1 MNKDALEAGVPH
13 RRVRNRSEGPRSSR
27 SPVSSLEGP
36 AAQRASTLSGIL
48 ERRRAAE
55 RQMADV
61 FSALPEPA
69 ERIPARVTGELG
81 FILHAWDWSETSLL
95 LDVLT
100 VRYGRVFLVARAAP
114 LACAASDRSVA
125 VTARPSPLPP
135 AARGARRASSQYRG
149 LLTAFCPLRFSWTG
163 SKEAKMLVRAEWQGT
178 MVPLTGEALLSGFYV
193 NELILKLTVREE
205 RHPGLFEAYVKAIHA
220 LALDERDAMQP
231 ALREFEMAV
240 LKAAGWAPAFSDDGR
255 SPWYCVRD
263 GALEGLAGVEG
274 LPEGVRAWPG
284 ALVREMLSGEPMS
297 PAALR
302 ASRDI
307 LRTLIDFHLD
317 GRSIHSRRILA
328 ELNGLQKT

>member
-1 MNKDALEAGVPH
+1 
-13 RRVRNRSEGPRSSR
+13 
-27 SPVSSLEGP
+27 
-36 AAQRASTLSGIL
+36 
-48 ERRRAAE
+48 
-55 RQMADV
+55 MADV

-100 VRYGRVFLVARAAP
+100 VRYGRVFLV
-114 LACAASDRSVA
+114 
-125 VTARPSPLPP
+125 
-135 AARGARRASSQYRG
+135 ARGARRASSQYRG

-220 LALDERDAMQP
+220 LALDERDAMP
-231 ALREFEMAV
+231 ARA
-240 LKAAGWAPAFSDDGR
+240 SR
-255 SPWYCVRD
+255 IRD
-263 GALEGLAGVEG
+263 GGPQGRRLGARLLRRRPLALVLRQGRRPRGARRRRRVARGRARLAGG
-274 LPEGVRAWPG
+274 PRARNAFG
-284 ALVREMLSGEPMS
+284 RADESC
-297 PAALR
+297 ALR

>member
-1 MNKDALEAGVPH
+1 MNKAASEAGVP
-13 RRVRNRSEGPRSSR
+13 RRSMRTHAEGARSSPA
-27 SPVSSLEGP
+27 PVSSLEGP
-36 AAQRASTLSGIL
+36 GSQRGSTLEGIL
-48 ERRRAAE
+48 ERRRSAA

-61 FSALPEPA
+61 FSSLPKPA
-69 ERIPARVTGELG
+69 ERIPARVSGELG

-100 VRYGRVFLVARAAP
+100 VRYGRVFLVAR
-114 LACAASDRSVA
+114 
-125 VTARPSPLPP
+125 
-135 AARGARRASSQYRG
+135 GARRASSQYRG
-149 LLTAFCPLRFSWTG
+149 LLTAFCPLRLSWTG
-163 SKEAKMLVRAEWQGT
+163 SREAKMLVRAEWQGT
-178 MVPLTGEALLSGFYV
+178 MEPLTGEALLSGFYV

-220 LALDERDAMQP
+220 LALGERDSMQP

-263 GALEGLAGVEG
+263 GALEGVASNEG
-274 LPEGVRAWPG
+274 LPDGVRAWPG
-284 ALVREMLSGEPMS
+284 ALVREMLSGEAMS

-302 ASRDI
+302 AARDI
-307 LRTLIDFHLD
+307 LRTLIDYHLD

>member
-61 FSALPEPA
+61 FSALQEPA
-69 ERIPARVTGELG
+69 ERIP
-81 FILHAWDWSETSLL
+81 
-95 LDVLT
+95 
-100 VRYGRVFLVARAAP
+100 
-114 LACAASDRSVA
+114 
-125 VTARPSPLPP
+125 
-135 AARGARRASSQYRG
+135 ARRASSQYRG

>member
-13 RRVRNRSEGPRSSR
+13 RRVRDRSEGPRSSR

-100 VRYGRVFLVARAAP
+100 VRYGRVFLV
-114 LACAASDRSVA
+114 
-125 VTARPSPLPP
+125 
-135 AARGARRASSQYRG
+135 ARGARRASSQYRG

-231 ALREFEMAV
+231 ALREFEVAV

-284 ALVREMLSGEPMS
+284 DLVREMLSGEPMS

>member
-100 VRYGRVFLVARAAP
+100 VRYGRVFLVAR
-114 LACAASDRSVA
+114 
-125 VTARPSPLPP
+125 
-135 AARGARRASSQYRG
+135 GARRASSQYRG

-220 LALDERDAMQP
+220 LALDERDA
-231 ALREFEMAV
+231 
-240 LKAAGWAPAFSDDGR
+240 FSDDGR

>member
-100 VRYGRVFLVARAAP
+100 VRYGRVFLVARGA
-114 LACAASDRSVA
+114 
-125 VTARPSPLPP
+125 PP
-135 AARGARRASSQYRG
+135 APSQYRG

-231 ALREFEMAV
+231 ASRI
-240 LKAAGWAPAFSDDGR
+240 
-255 SPWYCVRD
+255 RD
-263 GALEGLAGVEG
+263 GGPQGRRLGARLLRRRPLALVLRQGRRPRGARRRRRVARGRARLAGG
-274 LPEGVRAWPG
+274 PRARNAFG
-284 ALVREMLSGEPMS
+284 RADESCG
-297 PAALR
+297 
-302 ASRDI
+302 ASR
-307 LRTLIDFHLD
+307 
-317 GRSIHSRRILA
+317 LA
-328 ELNGLQKT
+328 

>member
-13 RRVRNRSEGPRSSR
+13 RRVRDRSEGTRSSR

-100 VRYGRVFLVARAAP
+100 VRYGRVFLVAR
-114 LACAASDRSVA
+114 
-125 VTARPSPLPP
+125 
-135 AARGARRASSQYRG
+135 GARRASSQYRG

-205 RHPGLFEAYVKAIHA
+205 RH
-220 LALDERDAMQP
+220 AMQP

-240 LKAAGWAPAFSDDGR
+240 LRAAGWAPAFSDDGR

-263 GALEGLAGVEG
+263 GALEGVAGVEG

>member
-1 MNKDALEAGVPH
+1 
-13 RRVRNRSEGPRSSR
+13 
-27 SPVSSLEGP
+27 
-36 AAQRASTLSGIL
+36 
-48 ERRRAAE
+48 
-55 RQMADV
+55 MADV

-100 VRYGRVFLVARAAP
+100 VRYGRVFLV
-114 LACAASDRSVA
+114 
-125 VTARPSPLPP
+125 
-135 AARGARRASSQYRG
+135 ARGARRASSQYRG

-240 LKAAGWAPAFSDDGR
+240 LQGRQAGRPPSPTTAARPGTASGTAPSRG
-255 SPWYCVRD
+255 
-263 GALEGLAGVEG
+263 
-274 LPEGVRAWPG
+274 
-284 ALVREMLSGEPMS
+284 S
-297 PAALR
+297 PASKGCPR
-302 ASRDI
+302 ACAPGRGTSCAKCFRESR
-307 LRTLIDFHLD
+307 
-317 GRSIHSRRILA
+317 
-328 ELNGLQKT
+328 

>member
-1 MNKDALEAGVPH
+1 MNKAASEAGVPR
-13 RRVRNRSEGPRSSR
+13 RRVRTHAKGARPSPA
-27 SPVSSLEGP
+27 PVSSLEGP
-36 AAQRASTLSGIL
+36 GSQRSSTLSGIL

-100 VRYGRVFLVARAAP
+100 VRYGRVFLVAR
-114 LACAASDRSVA
+114 
-125 VTARPSPLPP
+125 
-135 AARGARRASSQYRG
+135 GARRASSQYRG

-163 SKEAKMLVRAEWQGT
+163 TREAKMLVRAEWQGT
-178 MVPLTGEALLSGFYV
+178 MEPLTGEALLSGFYV

-205 RHPGLFEAYVKAIHA
+205 RHQGLFEAYVKAIHA
-220 LALDERDAMQP
+220 LALGERDAVQP
-231 ALREFEMAV
+231 ALRKFEMAV
-240 LKAAGWAPAFSDDGR
+240 LKAAGWAPALSDDGR

-263 GALEGLAGVEG
+263 GVLEGLGSNES

-284 ALVREMLSGEPMS
+284 AIVREMLSGEPMS

-302 ASRDI
+302 AARDI
-307 LRTLIDFHLD
+307 LRNLIDFHLD

-328 ELNGLQKT
+328 ELKGLQMT

>member
-1 MNKDALEAGVPH
+1 MNKDAVEAGVP
-13 RRVRNRSEGPRSSR
+13 RRRARTQSDRRRSAPA
-27 SPVSSLEGP
+27 PVSSLETLGTH
-36 AAQRASTLSGIL
+36 RASSLSGIL
-48 ERRRAAE
+48 ERRLAAE

-61 FSALPEPA
+61 FSALPDPA

-100 VRYGRVFLVARAAP
+100 VRFGRVFLV
-114 LACAASDRSVA
+114 
-125 VTARPSPLPP
+125 
-135 AARGARRASSQYRG
+135 ARGARRASSQYRG

-163 SKEAKMLVRAEWQGT
+163 SKEAKMLMRAEWQGT
-178 MVPLTGEALLSGFYV
+178 MEPLTGEALLSGFYV

-205 RHPGLFEAYVKAIHA
+205 RHPGLFQAYVKVIHA
-220 LALDERDAMQP
+220 LALAERDAMQP

-240 LKAAGWAPAFSDDGR
+240 LKAAGWAPAFSDDGL

-263 GALEGLAGVEG
+263 GALEGLATDAD

-284 ALVREMLSGEPMS
+284 KFVREMLSGEPMS

-307 LRTLIDFHLD
+307 LRTMIDFHLD
-317 GRSIHSRRILA
+317 GRSIHSRRILT
-328 ELNGLQKT
+328 ELNSLQKV

>member
-1 MNKDALEAGVPH
+1 
-13 RRVRNRSEGPRSSR
+13 
-27 SPVSSLEGP
+27 
-36 AAQRASTLSGIL
+36 
-48 ERRRAAE
+48 
-55 RQMADV
+55 
-61 FSALPEPA
+61 
-69 ERIPARVTGELG
+69 
-81 FILHAWDWSETSLL
+81 
-95 LDVLT
+95 VLT
-100 VRYGRVFLVARAAP
+100 VRYGRVFLV
-114 LACAASDRSVA
+114 
-125 VTARPSPLPP
+125 
-135 AARGARRASSQYRG
+135 ARGARRASSQYRG

>member
-81 FILHAWDWSETSLL
+81 
-95 LDVLT
+95 
-100 VRYGRVFLVARAAP
+100 
-114 LACAASDRSVA
+114 
-125 VTARPSPLPP
+125 
-135 AARGARRASSQYRG
+135 RRASSQYRG

>member
-100 VRYGRVFLVARAAP
+100 VRYGRVFLVAR
-114 LACAASDRSVA
+114 
-125 VTARPSPLPP
+125 
-135 AARGARRASSQYRG
+135 GARRASSQYRG

-220 LALDERDAMQP
+220 LALDDSRWRSSRPQAGRP
-231 ALREFEMAV
+231 PSPTT
-240 LKAAGWAPAFSDDGR
+240 AARPGTASGTAPSRG
-255 SPWYCVRD
+255 
-263 GALEGLAGVEG
+263 
-274 LPEGVRAWPG
+274 
-284 ALVREMLSGEPMS
+284 S
-297 PAALR
+297 PASKGCPR
-302 ASRDI
+302 ACAPGRGPSCAKCFRESR
-307 LRTLIDFHLD
+307 
-317 GRSIHSRRILA
+317 
-328 ELNGLQKT
+328 

>member
-13 RRVRNRSEGPRSSR
+13 RRVRDRSEGPRSSR

-100 VRYGRVFLVARAAP
+100 VRYGRVFLVAR
-114 LACAASDRSVA
+114 
-125 VTARPSPLPP
+125 
-135 AARGARRASSQYRG
+135 GARRASSQYRG

-163 SKEAKMLVRAEWQGT
+163 SKEAK
-178 MVPLTGEALLSGFYV
+178 
-193 NELILKLTVREE
+193 
-205 RHPGLFEAYVKAIHA
+205 
-220 LALDERDAMQP
+220 
-231 ALREFEMAV
+231 
-240 LKAAGWAPAFSDDGR
+240 
-255 SPWYCVRD
+255 
-263 GALEGLAGVEG
+263 
-274 LPEGVRAWPG
+274 
-284 ALVREMLSGEPMS
+284 
-297 PAALR
+297 
-302 ASRDI
+302 
-307 LRTLIDFHLD
+307 ID
-317 GRSIHSRRILA
+317 RKSVV
-328 ELNGLQKT
+328 

>member
-1 MNKDALEAGVPH
+1 
-13 RRVRNRSEGPRSSR
+13 
-27 SPVSSLEGP
+27 
-36 AAQRASTLSGIL
+36 
-48 ERRRAAE
+48 
-55 RQMADV
+55 
-61 FSALPEPA
+61 
-69 ERIPARVTGELG
+69 
-81 FILHAWDWSETSLL
+81 
-95 LDVLT
+95 
-100 VRYGRVFLVARAAP
+100 
-114 LACAASDRSVA
+114 
-125 VTARPSPLPP
+125 
-135 AARGARRASSQYRG
+135 
-149 LLTAFCPLRFSWTG
+149 
-163 SKEAKMLVRAEWQGT
+163 MLVRAEWQGT

-255 SPWYCVRD
+255 SARDCGRGGVRSPWYCVRD

-284 ALVREMLSGEPMS
+284 DLVREMLSGEPMS

>member
-1 MNKDALEAGVPH
+1 MDGQQGGQDARA
-13 RRVRNRSEGPRSSR
+13 RRVAGDDGAP
-27 SPVSSLEGP
+27 
-36 AAQRASTLSGIL
+36 
-48 ERRRAAE
+48 
-55 RQMADV
+55 
-61 FSALPEPA
+61 
-69 ERIPARVTGELG
+69 
-81 FILHAWDWSETSLL
+81 H
-95 LDVLT
+95 
-100 VRYGRVFLVARAAP
+100 GR
-114 LACAASDRSVA
+114 
-125 VTARPSPLPP
+125 
-135 AARGARRASSQYRG
+135 G
-149 LLTAFCPLRFSWTG
+149 
-163 SKEAKMLVRAEWQGT
+163 
-178 MVPLTGEALLSGFYV
+178 
-193 NELILKLTVREE
+193 REE

-284 ALVREMLSGEPMS
+284 DLVREMLSGEPMS

>member
-1 MNKDALEAGVPH
+1 
-13 RRVRNRSEGPRSSR
+13 
-27 SPVSSLEGP
+27 
-36 AAQRASTLSGIL
+36 
-48 ERRRAAE
+48 
-55 RQMADV
+55 
-61 FSALPEPA
+61 
-69 ERIPARVTGELG
+69 
-81 FILHAWDWSETSLL
+81 
-95 LDVLT
+95 
-100 VRYGRVFLVARAAP
+100 
-114 LACAASDRSVA
+114 
-125 VTARPSPLPP
+125 
-135 AARGARRASSQYRG
+135 
-149 LLTAFCPLRFSWTG
+149 
-163 SKEAKMLVRAEWQGT
+163 MLVRAEWQGT

-220 LALDERDAMQP
+220 LALDERDAMLP

>member
-100 VRYGRVFLVARAAP
+100 V
-114 LACAASDRSVA
+114 DRKSV
-125 VTARPSPLPP
+125 V
-135 AARGARRASSQYRG
+135 
-149 LLTAFCPLRFSWTG
+149 
-163 SKEAKMLVRAEWQGT
+163 
-178 MVPLTGEALLSGFYV
+178 
-193 NELILKLTVREE
+193 
-205 RHPGLFEAYVKAIHA
+205 
-220 LALDERDAMQP
+220 
-231 ALREFEMAV
+231 
-240 LKAAGWAPAFSDDGR
+240 
-255 SPWYCVRD
+255 
-263 GALEGLAGVEG
+263 
-274 LPEGVRAWPG
+274 
-284 ALVREMLSGEPMS
+284 
-297 PAALR
+297 
-302 ASRDI
+302 
-307 LRTLIDFHLD
+307 
-317 GRSIHSRRILA
+317 
-328 ELNGLQKT
+328 